1 MQFLF
6 SHKLEAGEVKDPL
19 TPPEV
24 GEVRID
30 FETGTHKPP
39 VHKPQFSSPDERADK
54 VVIPISRSLTTEF
67 C

>member
-30 FETGTHKPP
+30 FETSTHQPP
-39 VHKPQFSSPDERADK
+39 VQNPQFNSPDERAGK
-54 VVIPISRSLTTEF
+54 VDIPLSRSLSTEF